1 MSIRQDLEAE
11 EEMVRNKPKYRLD
24 DLLDDAIQELKD
36 IIKREDVDDIDDS
49 MHEIADGCVPI
60 YTYDLFRYGA
70 ENYGT
75 LNDKPEWECD
85 DDMVKILQSNIYC
98 YLKEGLLEAYE
109 EIKDKEDTDE

>member
-1 MSIRQDLEAE
+1 MRQDLETE

-36 IIKREDVDDIDDS
+36 TIKREDIDDIEDAIV
-49 MHEIADGCVPI
+49 EIADGCVPI

-75 LNDKPEWECD
+75 LNDKPEWECG
-85 DDMVKILQSNIYC
+85 DDMVKILQTNIYT
-98 YLKEGLLEAYE
+98 YLVDGLAEAYE
-109 EIKDKEDTDE
+109 EIKEEDTNE